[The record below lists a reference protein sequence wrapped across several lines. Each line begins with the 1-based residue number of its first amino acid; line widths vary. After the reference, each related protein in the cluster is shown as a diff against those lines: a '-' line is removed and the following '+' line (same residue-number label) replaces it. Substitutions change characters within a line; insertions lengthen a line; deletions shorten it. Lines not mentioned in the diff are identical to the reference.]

1 MRENQDDW
9 KNRVGY
15 HSRSMVETAFS
26 VFKGAF
32 GEYTFSRGDEMR
44 EKELLLKA
52 VVYNTFLI

>member
-1 MRENQDDW
+1 
-9 KNRVGY
+9 
-15 HSRSMVETAFS
+15 MVETAFS